1 MHFRSTSILLILSV
15 VLSSGTN
22 LIAKDSAGINL
33 EEVTRLSVGGSE
45 LILNGSAVRKKAQ
58 HAIYVG
64 GLYLKEQKTNFADIM
79 KDPNPKRFL
88 FYCSTSEISSSKL
101 INAWEQG
108 FSINYSDEEI
118 KTLRPMI
125 TEFNKVWQ
133 SGLNVGDE
141 VWVDYVPNKGTN
153 ISINGQLVSEIP
165 GTEFYKAFL
174 KTWLGPHPFNS
185 RMKSALLGN

>member
-1 MHFRSTSILLILSV
+1 MKFRHHYFLLITTFALSFNC
-15 VLSSGTN
+15 N
-22 LIAKDSAGINL
+22 LLAKDKAGINL
-33 EEVTRLSVGGSE
+33 EEVTRLSVGDSE

-64 GLYLKEQKTNFADIM
+64 GLYLKEQKNSFEEII

-88 FYCSTSEISSSKL
+88 FYCSTSELSSSKL

-108 FSINYSDEEI
+108 FAINYTDEEI
-118 KTLRPMI
+118 TSLKPMI

-133 SGLNVGDE
+133 SGLSVGDE
-141 VWVDYVPNKGTN
+141 VWVDYVPNKGTL
-153 ISINGQLVSEIP
+153 ISINGELVSEIA
-165 GTEFYKAFL
+165 GTQFYHAFL

-185 RMKSALLGN
+185 RMKSALLGK